1 MLLPSVSLFAEDPV
15 ASDQSER
22 RGMQLAIALLVIGFV
37 LMFFEILLPGMVLGA
52 CAVLSLI
59 ASVTVAYSTNTN
71 HGNIFLIIALVS
83 LAVFVIGFVYWFPN
97 SYMGRK
103 VTSTSIV
110 GDLGIDLS
118 GLINQP
124 GSAYTNL
131 RPSGTAVIGSQ
142 RVDVVTEGAMIDK
155 DTAVRVVAVEGNR
168 VVVREI

>member
-1 MLLPSVSLFAEDPV
+1 ME
-15 ASDQSER
+15 
-22 RGMQLAIALLVIGFV
+22 LAIALLVIGLV
-37 LMFFEILLPGMVLGA
+37 LMFFEILLPGLVLGA

-59 ASVTVAYSTNTN
+59 ASVTVAYSNTA
-71 HGNIFLIIALVS
+71 HGTIFLIIALVS

-118 GLINQP
+118 GLINQT

>member
-22 RGMQLAIALLVIGFV
+22 RGMQLAIALLIIGFV
-37 LMFFEILLPGMVLGA
+37 LMFFEVLLPGMVLGT
-52 CAVLSLI
+52 CAVLSLF
-59 ASVTVAYSTNTN
+59 ASVAVAYSNTD
-71 HGNIFLIIALVS
+71 HGTIFLVIAVGS
-83 LAVFVIGFVYWFPN
+83 LAVFAIGFVYWFPN

-103 VTSTSIV
+103 LISTSAV

-118 GLINQP
+118 GLINQT
-124 GSAYTNL
+124 GSAYPIL
-131 RPSGTAVIGSQ
+131 RPSGKATIGDQ

-155 DTAVRVVAVEGNR
+155 GTPIRVVTVEGNR

>member
-1 MLLPSVSLFAEDPV
+1 
-15 ASDQSER
+15 
-22 RGMQLAIALLVIGFV
+22 MQLAIALLVIGFV

-118 GLINQP
+118 GLINQT